1 MPNLRGKTWTETTP
15 AKTEDANFWESHLID
30 DESYEGLQDL
40 LEGGAGGGHVIVNG
54 AGTEMPQ
61 QPKLQFV
68 NATVTNGNGV
78 TIVSGNGEKGDA
90 ATVTVGTTTTGAAGT
105 NASVTNSGTEYDAVL
120 NFVIPRGADGE
131 GVPSGGTTGQ
141 VLTKASNTDG
151 DVTWTTPAGG
161 ATWGSI
167 TGTLSNQTDLQ
178 NALDSAGKVKAVDG
192 FSPDTTT
199 GNVTTERVLT
209 QAQYDALS
217 EAEKNNG
224 MTYYISDGEGGGGGS
239 TTAAQVSY
247 SNTQSGLSATNV
259 QGAIDEL
266 RTLQL
271 GSLAIVSG
279 TLSSATGWGD
289 YTAFPTGFNSTNSCI
304 IGWEVLYYNVWR
316 TGIGFVEESR
326 PTRFMVGYDT
336 NGVRAYNNDAQLY
349 GAQYRAVLYKY
360 Q

>member
-54 AGTEMPQ
+54 AGTDMPQ

-192 FSPDTTT
+192 FNPDTTT

-209 QAQYDALS
+209 QAQYDALTP
-217 EAEKNNG
+217 AEQNNG
-224 MTYYISDGEGGGGGS
+224 MTYYISDGAGGGS
-239 TTAAQVSY
+239 TTASQVTY
-247 SNTQSGLSATNV
+247 SNTQSGLSATKV
-259 QGAIDEL
+259 QGAIDEVVSN
-266 RTLQL
+266 TLHARNINTNATS
-271 GSLAIVSG
+271 GVSVAAYSSVDINTGIAPNANAITYAGRYGGHPLAVITNIWVSG
-279 TLSSATGWGD
+279 GTVRFTSFNPTSAAITLGASGTVIEF
-289 YTAFPTGFNSTNSCI
+289 YT
-304 IGWEVLYYNVWR
+304 
-316 TGIGFVEESR
+316 
-326 PTRFMVGYDT
+326 D
-336 NGVRAYNNDAQLY
+336 
-349 GAQYRAVLYKY
+349 
-360 Q
+360 